1 MPDSMGNALHEEE
14 NKGTELRVEGGGFSP
29 RAGNPGERR
38 WENSAFHRRQ
48 ENRAQRFGSS

>member
-1 MPDSMGNALHEEE
+1 MSDSLGNALHEEE